1 MPYRAPSCACH
12 TRRTLPVIAAAL
24 VAVTL
29 AACGGD
35 GDGTPAVVYRVGGVV
50 SALGSGKTLVLQNNA
65 ADDLTVTGNG
75 SFSFPTLLASG
86 TAYAV
91 TVKTQPDGQTCSVT
105 NGTGTAS
112 GDVSDV
118 AVACVTG
125 TTPPGN
131 GGGTTGPTQGA
142 AGLAGT
148 WAQDTC
154 VSSNGKGNR
163 NYLQVTQTGASSVT
177 LEQGVFQYPATNCT
191 GSPAPYGPATPAG
204 TVSFSRSAAT
214 ATLAANWGLWTSVA
228 GQNYAILAKKG
239 ETVLCL
245 IGDVNPSALPTAADV
260 EGYAN
265 LSIAAGGCFTRQ

>member
-1 MPYRAPSCACH
+1 MKNKVSFAPW
-12 TRRTLPVIAAAL
+12 LWVAL
-24 VAVTL
+24 GVAGL
-29 AACGGD
+29 SACGGN
-35 GDGTPAVVYRVGGVV
+35 GDDTPASGGYTIGGAV
-50 SALGSGKTLVLQNNA
+50 SALGAGKTLVLQNNA
-65 ADDLTVTGNG
+65 ADDLTVSGNG

-86 TAYAV
+86 AAYTV

-112 GDVSDV
+112 GDVTNI

-191 GSPAPYGPATPAG
+191 GSPTPYGPATPAG

-228 GQNYAILAKKG
+228 GQNYVILAKKG

-265 LSIAAGGCFTRQ
+265 LSIAAGGCYTKQ